1 MNTARPQLQHP
12 QRRTVPA
19 GSSGIDVDGVRP
31 ARRTAGREVEPA
43 LFPVLVRVL
52 PLVLVAYMIPVPVLG
67 LFPVLVLLL
76 ALVLFPVLVLVAV
89 LFLVGVVRRHG
100 PSLPGPSSDTAV
112 STASVTSPSAG

>member
-1 MNTARPQLQHP
+1 M
-12 QRRTVPA
+12 
-19 GSSGIDVDGVRP
+19 
-31 ARRTAGREVEPA
+31 EPA

-52 PLVLVAYMIPVPVLG
+52 PLVLVAYVIPVPVLG
-67 LFPVLVLLL
+67 LFPVLVLVLLL
-76 ALVLFPVLVLVAV
+76 ALVLFPVLVPVLFLVAV

>member
-1 MNTARPQLQHP
+1 M
-12 QRRTVPA
+12 
-19 GSSGIDVDGVRP
+19 
-31 ARRTAGREVEPA
+31 EPA

-52 PLVLVAYMIPVPVLG
+52 PLVLVAYVIPVPVLG
-67 LFPVLVLLL
+67 LFPVLVLVLLL
-76 ALVLFPVLVLVAV
+76 ALVLFLVLVLVAV